1 MKKRRKAK
9 RLAGPKV
16 WLTAIILVAGLFL
29 LGDENPQLR
38 RTLEGMLQEVTGGRP
53 PPERHAGGV
62 RVIDG
67 DTLDVAGS
75 RVRLYG
81 IDAPEAAQTCRR
93 NGRIWACGT
102 DSERALVSAIAGREV
117 RCEQQDQ
124 DRYGR
129 VVGICWAGSEN
140 LNAWMV
146 ENGWAVAYRRYGG
159 TIYDAEELLARAAT
173 RGVWGSE
180 FVMPWDWRRGE
191 R

>member
-1 MKKRRKAK
+1 M
-9 RLAGPKV
+9 
-16 WLTAIILVAGLFL
+16 
-29 LGDENPQLR
+29 
-38 RTLEGMLQEVTGGRP
+38 
-53 PPERHAGGV
+53 
-62 RVIDG
+62 IDG

-81 IDAPEAAQTCRR
+81 IDASQAAQTCRR
-93 NGRIWACGT
+93 NGRSWACGT
-102 DSERALVSAIAGREV
+102 EPEKALVSAIGGREV
-117 RCEQQDQ
+117 RCEQQDR

-146 ENGWAVAYRRYGG
+146 EKGWAVAYRRYGG
-159 TIYDAEELLARAAT
+159 TIYVAEELVARAAT
-173 RGVWGSE
+173 RGVWSSE